1 MPIIPQTKTPV
12 EKEIDKLF
20 SNLRI
25 AQPDSE
31 EYATTLDRIAKL
43 HKLKAD
49 SQPPRVSPDTLVLAG
64 VNLLGIVMILSHERL
79 NVITTKAS
87 SLVLK
92 PR

>member
-1 MPIIPQTKTPV
+1 MPITPQTKTPV
-12 EKEIDKLF
+12 EKELDALF

-25 AQPDSE
+25 ATDSE
-31 EYATTLDRIAKL
+31 EYATTLDMIVKL
-43 HKLKAD
+43 HKLQAD
-49 SQPPRVSPDTLVLAG
+49 EKPQQVSPDTLVLAA

-79 NVITTKAS
+79 NVITTKAT